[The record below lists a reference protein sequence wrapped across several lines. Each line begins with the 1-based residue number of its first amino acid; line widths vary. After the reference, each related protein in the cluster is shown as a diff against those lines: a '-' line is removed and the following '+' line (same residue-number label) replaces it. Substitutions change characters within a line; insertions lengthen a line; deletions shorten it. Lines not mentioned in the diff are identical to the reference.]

1 MNEEIKNL
9 LFECYINFQIIR
21 NDLTKQSYNLI
32 TDTIAKLIQILPK
45 EEMDKY
51 NQVLEEMGF
60 KKDNGVYKKI

>member
-21 NDLTKQSYNLI
+21 NDLIKQSYNLI
-32 TDTIAKLIQILPK
+32 TDTIAKLIKILPK

>member
-1 MNEEIKNL
+1 MNEEIKNI

-32 TDTIAKLIQILPK
+32 TDTIAKLIKILPK

-60 KKDNGVYKKI
+60 KKDNGVYKKS